1 MIKYGVG
8 VELIGEDVDV
18 NGIIDSIQ
26 EAIQPFTD
34 SGMLFRV
41 KYEGSKRLSEQG
53 FKVSRARCIG
63 QTVAMVGDG
72 HKGDVAEEV
81 LANAD

>member
-26 EAIQPFTD
+26 EAIQTFTD

>member
-1 MIKYGVG
+1 MFKYGLG
-8 VELIGEDVDV
+8 VELIGEDLDV
-18 NGIIDSIQ
+18 NAVIDALNEALKDLTDTGI
-26 EAIQPFTD
+26 
-34 SGMLFRV
+34 LCRV
-41 KYEGSKRLSEQG
+41 KYNGSKKLSEQG

-72 HKGDVAEEV
+72 HNGDVAEEV

>member
-1 MIKYGVG
+1 MFKYGFG
-8 VELIGEDVDV
+8 VELIGEDANV
-18 NGIIDSIQ
+18 NGVIDALY
-26 EAIQPFTD
+26 EALKDLTD
-34 SGMLFRV
+34 TGVMCRV
-41 KYEGSKRLSEQG
+41 KYNGSKKLSEQG

>member
-1 MIKYGVG
+1 MIKYDFGF
-8 VELIGEDVDV
+8 ELIGETVYVSDAVDAV
-18 NGIIDSIQ
+18 Q
-26 EAIQPFTD
+26 EALKVFTD
-34 SGMLFRV
+34 AGVLCRV
-41 KYEGSKRLSEQG
+41 KYNGSKKLSEQG

-72 HKGDVAEEV
+72 HKGDVAEEI